1 MINIQ
6 KCTSGDDE
14 VELAEINTTLL
25 ELKNQQQINNNN
37 HNLLNKIFKLMDL
50 ILVLKQ
56 NLLLIILNEKELS
69 LKMIKEL
76 YYYEENTHLVP
87 QIKY

>member
-1 MINIQ
+1 MY
-6 KCTSGDDE
+6 SGDNE

-25 ELKNQQQINNNN
+25 ELNNQQQSQESTNNN